1 MLAAAMPLK
10 IKVKPSLGLAS
21 LHKITEQLSS
31 PETAPDKTMA
41 RLVAC
46 AHTLR
51 QAAHLART
59 FGPWLPTLPT
69 KEQTAVA
76 ALLGRLTVE
85 SADVGDGCL
94 DDHGGYRGEVLY
106 SLAGS
111 ARVVGVH
118 HFFGYNNDAMFSST
132 SLSFEDRGPSL
143 AARKAAKKAPKKL
156 ANERLFLE
164 APADLAPAA
173 DLLFAFLG
181 PESALSRETRIRFLL
196 RLLFPWGRYQR
207 GYEGAGGR
215 FYADADRLYALTPA
229 KRAAE
234 IAAREDD
241 GEVIPF
247 FLG

>member
-1 MLAAAMPLK
+1 MLAPAMPLK
-10 IKVKPSLGLAS
+10 IKVKPSLSLAGLRK
-21 LHKITEQLSS
+21 LTEQLASS
-31 PETAPDKTMA
+31 ETASDKTMA
-41 RLVAC
+41 RLVAS

-51 QAAHLART
+51 HAAHLART
-59 FGPWLPTLPT
+59 FDPWLPTLPP
-69 KEQTAVA
+69 KERTAVA
-76 ALLGRLTVE
+76 ALLGGLTLE
-85 SADVGDGCL
+85 SADEGDGCL

-118 HFFGYNNDAMFSST
+118 HFLGYNNDAMFTST
-132 SLSFEDRGPSL
+132 SLSFEDRGPSP
-143 AARKAAKKAPKKL
+143 AARKAGKKAPKKL
-156 ANERLFLE
+156 EGERLFLE
-164 APADLAPAA
+164 APANLAPAA
-173 DLLFAFLG
+173 DMLFAFLG

-207 GYEGAGGR
+207 GHGGVSGR
-215 FYADADRLYALTPA
+215 FYTDADRLYALTPA
-229 KRAAE
+229 KRAVE